1 MIRLL
6 AASEDFLGTGTFGG
20 VQGFNINI
28 EYKQQVMTES
38 L

>member
-6 AASEDFLGTGTFGG
+6 AASEDFLGTGG